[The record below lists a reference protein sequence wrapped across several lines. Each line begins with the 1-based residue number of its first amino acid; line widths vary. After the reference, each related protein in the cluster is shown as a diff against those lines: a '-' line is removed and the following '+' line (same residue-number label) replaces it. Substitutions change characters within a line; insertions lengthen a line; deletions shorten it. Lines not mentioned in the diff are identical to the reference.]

1 MSILQRFSSF
11 VMDLYD
17 VYSGITVSAS
27 ADSITINVDENEE
40 ILLWFENEKIYP
52 QIVHDYDTHNAV
64 DFDTLL
70 EILKVVD
77 KHK

>member
-1 MSILQRFSSF
+1 MKTLQRFSSF

-27 ADSITINVDENEE
+27 ADNITIKVDENEE
-40 ILLWFENEKIYP
+40 ILLWLENEKIYP

-77 KHK
+77 KYN

>member
-1 MSILQRFSSF
+1 MKTLQRFSSF

-52 QIVHDYDTHNAV
+52 QIVQDDDTHNAV